1 MTITEFSE
9 SRGLKTQ
16 TVSIYIK
23 RHPEEFEG
31 HIKTEG
37 KAKELDEVALELLE
51 AQYPLPQPI
60 MVVEDKETRKQ
71 LEAAKDRIIELQ
83 GQLLDARA
91 QLADAQQK
99 ALLLESTERELDSK
113 TEALDQA
120 LAEVKWLKSRSL
132 LDRILNKGISD

>member
-1 MTITEFSE
+1 MTISEFAE
-9 SRGLKTQ
+9 GRGIKVQ
-16 TVSIYIK
+16 TVSIYIR
-23 RHPEEFEG
+23 RHYEKFKG
-31 HIKTEG
+31 HIKSEG
-37 KAKELDEVALELLE
+37 KAKILDDAAVELLE
-51 AQYPLPQPI
+51 AQYPLPNPI

-120 LAEVKWLKSRSL
+120 LAEVKFLKSRSL